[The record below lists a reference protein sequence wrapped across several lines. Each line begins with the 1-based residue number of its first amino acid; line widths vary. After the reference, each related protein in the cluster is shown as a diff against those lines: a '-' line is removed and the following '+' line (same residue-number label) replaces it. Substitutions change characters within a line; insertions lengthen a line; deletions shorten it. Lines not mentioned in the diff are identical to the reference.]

1 MDETIGTNEQGMEEE
16 DPSKDDDDKTIRWQ
30 ISPATLVML
39 NQVYALEPFPS
50 TEVRKQLAAKL
61 KAHPRQVQTW
71 FQNRRARER
80 RLGGTVNKPAN
91 AATAG
96 NSVISALRLDEP
108 DESNAE
114 QVTNAAARKME
125 GAPRDGHLA
134 AARGARQVGAALS
147 WATCGSPGPPNPPCP
162 LLQPG
167 CTGCTLAPSFY
178 PRPPRSIILSSS

>member
-1 MDETIGTNEQGMEEE
+1 MSETVDSSDPGKEE
-16 DPSKDDDDKTIRWQ
+16 DDLGKDDDDKTIRWQ

-96 NSVISALRLDEP
+96 NNVISALRLDEP
-108 DESNAE
+108 DESTSE
-114 QVTNAAARKME
+114 QVRKVDVVEYIMRDAPCSGCRIASCQMTWLTAAR
-125 GAPRDGHLA
+125 P
-134 AARGARQVGAALS
+134 V
-147 WATCGSPGPPNPPCP
+147 WF
-162 LLQPG
+162 
-167 CTGCTLAPSFY
+167 TLDAM
-178 PRPPRSIILSSS
+178 R